1 MAASLEIVDV
11 VVFIEEVLRTALV
24 VQRQGSTVIGI
35 VTDGVVEV
43 FRQVATILDILE
55 MLDAGEEGE

>member
-1 MAASLEIVDV
+1 LAASLEIVDV

-43 FRQVATILDILE
+43 FRQVATILYILE

>member
-24 VQRQGSTVIGI
+24 VQRQGSTVISI

-55 MLDAGEEGE
+55 VLDAGEEGE